1 MTRSVPFTFAFALAS
16 LPAVALADVTVE
28 FSAGVDQALGGDPGA
43 SQQETR
49 LQDAINGGLNGL
61 GSGRTRIR
69 RDETPEGTTADGLR
83 EIARKLSASNQKIQI
98 LCREEAR
105 ERGKTDPVMKF
116 LYEQSEVSPN
126 GAGGAATHGDFDEA
140 GNPKQGGTM
149 IVVIECARLLHGW
162 FRPIVRDGDTTMLHV
177 LGHELVHAV
186 DADHVHDDDMTEDP
200 YYDAFGDLFQRVTL
214 AAFNRQKRE
223 KAKEER
229 KPAEPAP
236 PCEGQ

>member
-1 MTRSVPFTFAFALAS
+1 MTRSLPFTFAFVLAS

-49 LQDAINGGLNGL
+49 LQDAMNGALNGL
-61 GSGRTRIR
+61 GTGTRIR
-69 RDETPEGTTADGLR
+69 RNETPEGTTADGLR
-83 EIARKLSASNQKIQI
+83 EIARKLSASNQTIRI

-105 ERGKTDPVMKF
+105 ERGKTDPKMQF
-116 LYEQSEVSPN
+116 LYEQSEVSPT
-126 GAGGAATHGDFDEA
+126 GAGGAATLGDFDEA
-140 GNPKQGGTM
+140 GNPKAGGTM

-162 FRPIVRDGDTTMLHV
+162 FRPIVEGGDTTMLHV

-214 AAFNRQKRE
+214 AAFNRQRRE
-223 KAKEER
+223 KAKE
-229 KPAEPAP
+229 KAPTAAP